1 MKKIL
6 ALLLTLTFGV
16 FALTACGDNTP
27 NNDNNINNADN
38 LSNRLAALFV
48 DTVAANPD
56 ASGEEIAEMLIAS
69 DLLADRDLST
79 YNMIDTEF
87 MVGFDGEFAPAP
99 FEKATY
105 MQTYGNDVFLGY
117 VYELSDGAD
126 TEGFMNYLLQHADN
140 AWNGVAAAD
149 QTAAAHSENLV
160 FFVMLSEDMPEQTD
174 YNQQLVDRFAT
185 YMSEESD
192 TEALSIAEHICA
204 IENFP
209 IDLSAAP
216 VEAGYLAGLDEF
228 TQFTDG
234 AAFSPMIGS
243 IPFMGYVFMLD
254 ADVDAD
260 SVVETIKSQANLA
273 WNVCT
278 EADVLL
284 TDTYKDRGR
293 NAVLVI
299 MAPEVY

>member
-6 ALLLTLTFGV
+6 ALILTLTFGI
-16 FALTACGDNTP
+16 FGLAACGDNTQQ
-27 NNDNNINNADN
+27 DNNVTNADT
-38 LSNRLAALFV
+38 LSAKLVALF
-48 DTVAANPD
+48 DETVNANPD

-79 YNMIDTEF
+79 YNMMDTEF
-87 MVGFDGEFAPAP
+87 MVGFDVDFAPEP

-117 VYELSDGAD
+117 VYELADGAD
-126 TEGFMNYLLQHADN
+126 TESFMNYLKDHADT
-140 AWNGVAAAD
+140 AWNGTMAAD
-149 QTAAAHSENLV
+149 QIATANADNLV
-160 FFVMLSEDMPEQTD
+160 FFVMLSEDMPEQVD
-174 YNQQLVDRFAT
+174 YNQQLIDRFET

-209 IDLSAAP
+209 LELSANA
-216 VEAGYLAGLDEF
+216 VEAGWLAGLEEF
-228 TQFTDG
+228 TSFADG
-234 AAFSPMIGS
+234 AQFAPMIGS
-243 IPFMGYVFMLD
+243 IPFVGYVFLLD
-254 ADVDAD
+254 ADVNAD
-260 SVVETIKSQANLA
+260 EVVETIKGQANLA

-284 TDTYKDRGR
+284 TSTYKDRGR
-293 NAVLVI
+293 NAVLVVL
-299 MAPEVY
+299 APEVY